1 MIESM
6 EVMDVR
12 VRRPG
17 GIVNVDYDPLMPTL
31 STAEAAHR
39 MGVKVETLYAYVS
52 RGLLESLPGPDGK
65 SSRFDVRAI
74 EALARRGRP
83 RQSSR
88 AASLNIL
95 IETQLTSLSPQ
106 GVRYRGLSSGEL
118 AFTHPFEDVAELL
131 WGGELPR
138 RRAACAGW
146 DAYPLPPL
154 APDFPTAAIGDILQL
169 ATARLTV
176 ASPHNG
182 RSPAEVAATGRML
195 IATMIESLPILGDGR
210 TPRLALGKGP
220 SGAPPLRGT
229 VAGRLWTRLSP
240 RRPAP
245 GVLPVV
251 NAALVLMADH
261 ELAASTL
268 AVRVAASTHADPLAT
283 VAAGLGALSGP
294 LHGSASSAAR
304 ALLARAG
311 EVGAARAVG
320 EVLARRERVPG
331 FGHRVYADVDP
342 RAAVLLEMLHHAVP
356 RSRAL
361 AVATDVQSVV
371 HDRIGKD
378 PNVDFA
384 LATLATATGMIADG
398 GEAIMSIARVAG
410 WLAHALEEYGEAPL
424 RFRPRAHYVG
434 R

>member
-1 MIESM
+1 
-6 EVMDVR
+6 
-12 VRRPG
+12 
-17 GIVNVDYDPLMPTL
+17 MPTL
-31 STAEAAHR
+31 TTVEAARR

-74 EALARRGRP
+74 EELARRGRP

-106 GVRYRGLSSGEL
+106 GVRYRGLPSGEL
-118 AFTHPFEDVAELL
+118 ALTHTFEDVAELL
-131 WGGELPR
+131 WGGELPS
-138 RRAACAGW
+138 RRAGRAGW
-146 DAYPLPPL
+146 DAYPLPPF
-154 APDFPTAAIGDILQL
+154 APGPATAAIGDTLRL
-169 ATARLTV
+169 ATARLMV

-182 RSPAEVAATGRML
+182 RSADEVAAAGRML

-210 TPRLALGKGP
+210 TPRLELAKGP
-220 SGAPPLRGT
+220 PGAPPLRGT
-229 VAGRLWTRLSP
+229 IAGRLWTRLSP
-240 RRPAP
+240 RRPSP
-245 GVLPVV
+245 GLLPVV

-283 VAAGLGALSGP
+283 VSAGLGALSGP

-304 ALLARAG
+304 GLLVRAG
-311 EVGAARAVG
+311 EVGAAHAVG
-320 EVLARRERVPG
+320 EVLARRERVAG

-342 RAAVLLEMLHHAVP
+342 RAAVLLDMLRHALP

-361 AVATDVQSVV
+361 AVATDVQSLV
-371 HDRIGKD
+371 HDRIGKE

-384 LATLATATGMIADG
+384 LATLATASDMVADG

>member
-1 MIESM
+1 MIH
-6 EVMDVR
+6 
-12 VRRPG
+12 
-17 GIVNVDYDPLMPTL
+17 LMPTM
-31 STAEAAHR
+31 STAEAARR

-52 RGLLESLPGPDGK
+52 RGLLERLPGPDGR

-74 EALARRGRP
+74 EDLARRGRP

-95 IETQLTSLSPQ
+95 IETRLTSLSPQ
-106 GVRYRGLSSGEL
+106 GVRYRGMSSSDL
-118 AFTHPFEDVAELL
+118 ALTHSFEDVAELL
-131 WGGELPR
+131 WGGALASQR
-138 RRAACAGW
+138 
-146 DAYPLPPL
+146 DAWTPYPLPPL
-154 APDFPTAAIGDILQL
+154 PMGEATVAIGDTLRL
-169 ATARLTV
+169 ATARLMV
-176 ASPHNG
+176 ASPNNG
-182 RSPAEVAATGRML
+182 RTPKEVAAAGRML

-210 TPRLALGKGP
+210 TPRLSLTK
-220 SGAPPLRGT
+220 APPGSQPLRAT
-229 VAGRLWTRLSP
+229 IAGRLWTRLSP

-245 GVLPVV
+245 GLLAVV

-283 VAAGLGALSGP
+283 VSAGLGALSGP

-304 ALLARAG
+304 ALLVGAG
-311 EVGAARAVG
+311 EVGAARAVDQL
-320 EVLARRERVPG
+320 LARRERIPG
-331 FGHRVYADVDP
+331 FGHRVYADIDP
-342 RAAVLLEMLHHAVP
+342 RAAVLLDLLHHAVP

-361 AVATDVQSVV
+361 AIARDVQSAV
-371 HDRIGKD
+371 HDRIGKE

-384 LATLATATGMIADG
+384 LATLATATGMVADG

-434 R
+434 S

>member
-1 MIESM
+1 
-6 EVMDVR
+6 
-12 VRRPG
+12 
-17 GIVNVDYDPLMPTL
+17 MPTL
-31 STAEAAHR
+31 STAEAARR

-74 EALARRGRP
+74 EELARRGRP

-106 GVRYRGLSSGEL
+106 GVRYRGVSSGEL
-118 AFTHPFEDVAELL
+118 ALTHTFEDVAELL
-131 WGGELPR
+131 WGGELPD
-138 RRAACAGW
+138 RRAARARW
-146 DAYPLPPL
+146 DAYQLPGFMPGSGN
-154 APDFPTAAIGDILQL
+154 AAIGDTLRL
-169 ATARLTV
+169 ATARLMV

-182 RSPAEVAATGRML
+182 RSLDEVAAAGRML

-210 TPRLALGKGP
+210 TPRLVLAKGM
-220 SGAPPLRGT
+220 SGMPPLRGT
-229 VAGRLWTRLSP
+229 IAGRLWTRLSP
-240 RRPAP
+240 RRPAR
-245 GVLPVV
+245 GLLPVV

-283 VAAGLGALSGP
+283 VSAGLGALSGP

-304 ALLARAG
+304 RLLVRAG
-311 EVGAARAVG
+311 EVGAAQAIG
-320 EVLARRERVPG
+320 ELLARRERVPG

-342 RAAVLLEMLHHAVP
+342 RAALLLDMLRHTLP
-356 RSRAL
+356 RSRAV

-371 HDRIGKD
+371 LDRIGKE

-384 LATLATATGMIADG
+384 LATLTTSADMVADG

>member
-1 MIESM
+1 
-6 EVMDVR
+6 
-12 VRRPG
+12 
-17 GIVNVDYDPLMPTL
+17 MPTL
-31 STAEAAHR
+31 TTAEAARR

-74 EALARRGRP
+74 EELARRGRP

-95 IETQLTSLSPQ
+95 IETKLTSLSPQ

-118 AFTHPFEDVAELL
+118 ALTHTFEDVAELL
-131 WGGELPR
+131 WGGELPG
-138 RRAACAGW
+138 RRAARALW
-146 DAYPLPPL
+146 NAYPLPPL
-154 APDFPTAAIGDILQL
+154 PTGSATTAIGDTVRL
-169 ATARLTV
+169 ATARLMV

-182 RSPAEVAATGRML
+182 RSPDEVAAAGRMM

-210 TPRLALGKGP
+210 TPRLALPKGP
-220 SGAPPLRGT
+220 PGAPPLRGT
-229 VAGRLWTRLSP
+229 IAGRLWTRLSP
-240 RRPAP
+240 RRPVP
-245 GVLPVV
+245 GLLPVV

-283 VAAGLGALSGP
+283 VSAGLGALSGP

-304 ALLARAG
+304 GLLMRAG
-311 EVGAARAVG
+311 EVGAAQAVG
-320 EVLARRERVPG
+320 EVLARRERIPG

-342 RAAVLLEMLHHAVP
+342 RAAVLLDMLRHAVP

-361 AVATDVQSVV
+361 AVAADVQTVV
-371 HDRIGKD
+371 HDRIGKE

-384 LATLATATGMIADG
+384 LATLAIATGMVADG

-410 WLAHALEEYGEAPL
+410 WLAHALEEFGEAPL